1 MPIQVGSYSFDGP
14 YRDPA
19 SLKAQSGVYAVL
31 GINPGE
37 PHWKVLD
44 IGESESVRER
54 VSQHD
59 RSSCWVR
66 QGKSRVEYAAYY
78 CDERSRMRI
87 EQELRSKYDP
97 PCGKR

>member
-1 MPIQVGSYSFDGP
+1 M
-14 YRDPA
+14 
-19 SLKAQSGVYAVL
+19 
-31 GINPGE
+31 
-37 PHWKVLD
+37 LD

-54 VSQHD
+54 LSQHE

-66 QGKSRVEYAAYY
+66 QGKSRIEFAALY

-87 EQELRSKYDP
+87 EQELRTKYDP